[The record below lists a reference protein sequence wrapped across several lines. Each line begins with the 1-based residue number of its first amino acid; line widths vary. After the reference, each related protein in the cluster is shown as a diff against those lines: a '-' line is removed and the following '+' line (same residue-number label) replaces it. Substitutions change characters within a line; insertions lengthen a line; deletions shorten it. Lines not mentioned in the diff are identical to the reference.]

1 MLSCLHGG
9 LLGPI
14 GEAECHVLLMVLV
27 QLGDDEGVAHGLEN
41 VQHEERSHGHLVEN
55 GDLVLYLLLINLT

>member
-9 LLGPI
+9 LLGPV
-14 GEAECHVLLMVLV
+14 GEAECHVLLVVLV

-55 GDLVLYLLLINLT
+55 GHLVL